1 MAAHPPAALITGA
14 STGIGAT
21 YADRLARRG
30 YDLVLVARDRARL
43 NDVAGQLRA
52 DTRRRIDVVQAD
64 LTSAAD
70 LRRVERRL
78 AEDDRIELLINNAG
92 AALHGGFAG
101 ADLDQQENLIQ
112 LNIVAM
118 TRLTGAVIPRFLARG
133 SGSIV
138 NLGSIV
144 ALAPE
149 VPFGIYGPTK
159 AYALS
164 FSQSL
169 HAELGPRGIYVQ
181 AVMPGAT
188 RTEIWQRSGRDVNA
202 LKAVMEVG
210 EMVDAALVG
219 FDRKEPVTFP
229 ALQDEAVWEAFVT
242 ARQAMLPNLQKA
254 DAAARYRS

>member
-43 NDVAGQLRA
+43 NDLAGRLRA
-52 DTRRRIDVVQAD
+52 DTKRRIDVVQAD

-70 LRRVERRL
+70 LRRVERQL

-92 AALHGGFAG
+92 AALQGGIVG

-118 TRLTGAVIPRFLARG
+118 TRLAGAVIPRFLARG
-133 SGSIV
+133 NGSMV
-138 NLGSIV
+138 NLAWFV
-144 ALAPE
+144 ERAPE
-149 VPFGIYGPTK
+149 MPLGIYGATK

-169 HAELGPRGIYVQ
+169 QAELGPRGIYVQ

-188 RTEIWQRSGRDVNA
+188 RTEIWQRSGRDVNT
-202 LKAVMEVG
+202 LRAVMDVG

-229 ALQDEAVWEAFVT
+229 ALQDEAVWQAFVA
-242 ARQAMLPNLQKA
+242 ARQAMLPNLQKS
-254 DAAARYRS
+254 DVAARYRA

>member
-1 MAAHPPAALITGA
+1 
-14 STGIGAT
+14 
-21 YADRLARRG
+21 
-30 YDLVLVARDRARL
+30 
-43 NDVAGQLRA
+43 
-52 DTRRRIDVVQAD
+52 
-64 LTSAAD
+64 
-70 LRRVERRL
+70 
-78 AEDDRIELLINNAG
+78 
-92 AALHGGFAG
+92 
-101 ADLDQQENLIQ
+101 
-112 LNIVAM
+112 M

-138 NLGSIV
+138 NLASIV

-149 VPFGIYGPTK
+149 VPFGIYGATK

-164 FSQSL
+164 LSQSL
-169 HAELGPRGIYVQ
+169 QAELGPRGIYVQ

-229 ALQDEAVWEAFVT
+229 ALQEEIVWETFVA
-242 ARQAMLPNLQKA
+242 ARQAMLPNLQKS
-254 DAAARYRS
+254 DVAARYRG